1 MEGKTVRVQLKSIIC
16 TTDFSDTSNYAVS
29 YGIALAKEFSA
40 KLYLCHVIDLPST
53 GMYGDIVS
61 YPVGQQ
67 DRIINY
73 AHGYL
78 SRLVGDVPID
88 WEPLVTMGHAATEVA
103 RLAKEKCVDLA
114 VSATHG
120 RSGLKRIVLGS
131 VTGRLLRTLPCPL
144 LVVRNQGHSFVATP
158 TQEIKLQ
165 RILVGCD
172 FSHDSNLAFQFGL
185 SLAQEFQSELHL
197 VHVIPPYLYE
207 DLVKRAGEPEEA
219 FQHDLRDRLIENLN
233 NMVPEEARHWCSPQT
248 VLAAGQPHEELIKY
262 SVVHDVNLIVLGV
275 RGHGMVESILVG
287 STAVRVARGA
297 PCPVLV
303 VRPMAD
309 VT

>member
-1 MEGKTVRVQLKSIIC
+1 
-16 TTDFSDTSNYAVS
+16 VS

-78 SRLVGDVPID
+78 SRLIGDSPLD
-88 WEPLVTMGHAATEVA
+88 WEPLVTMGHAATEIA
-103 RLAKEKCVDLA
+103 RLAKEKCVDLV

-120 RSGLKRIVLGS
+120 RSGLKRLMLGS

-144 LVVRNQGHSFVATP
+144 LVVRGQEREFVAP
-158 TQEIKLQ
+158 PHQEIRLQ

-172 FSHDSNLAFQFGL
+172 FSPDSNLAFQFGL

-197 VHVIPPYLYE
+197 AHIIAPAQYE
-207 DLVKRAGEPEEA
+207 DLVKRVGESEEEY
-219 FQHDLRDRLIENLN
+219 QHDLRDRLHQKLQ
-233 NMVPEEARHWCSPQT
+233 NMVPEEARNWCSPHT
-248 VLAAGQPHEELIKY
+248 VLSAGQPHDELVKY
-262 SVVHDVNLIVLGV
+262 AVVHDVDLIVLGL
-275 RGHGMVESILVG
+275 RGHTMVETLFVG
-287 STAVRVARGA
+287 STADRVARNA
-297 PCPVLV
+297 SCPVLL
-303 VRPMAD
+303 VRQMTD
-309 VT
+309 MT